1 VTTPPAA
8 TLTDLYQLTM
18 AAGYYAAG
26 KQDEIATFELFVRQL
41 PPGREYLIAAGLAQ
55 AVEYLTNLAFT
66 DRELEYLAA
75 LPVLSRAAPGFF
87 DYLKQLRFRGSV
99 FAMPEGTVFFAN
111 QPVLTVRAPII
122 EAQLVETSLLAILSF
137 QTMIAT
143 TASLVAA
150 AAAGRPVIEFGTRRA
165 HSPSAGLYAARA
177 SYIGGCAGTSNV
189 QAGLEF
195 GIPVYGTQAHS
206 WILAFADETEAFA
219 RMRELLGSA
228 AVQLIDTYDTLE
240 GARRVAALG
249 PPLSA
254 VRIDSG
260 DLAALSRQVRAI
272 LDEAGLR
279 DVQIMLTGDLD
290 AARIRE
296 LLARHTPV
304 DSFGVG
310 TQLATSADAPTLS
323 AVYKLVQY
331 EADGEVRYPAKR
343 SPGKATVGGAKQVFR
358 YAGYDAIA
366 RADECPPGSPRPLLE
381 PVLLE
386 GALLEPLPTAPRARD
401 HAARQPKQ
409 TRPVVYSEELHANR
423 IP

>member
-1 VTTPPAA
+1 
-8 TLTDLYQLTM
+8 
-18 AAGYYAAG
+18 
-26 KQDEIATFELFVRQL
+26 
-41 PPGREYLIAAGLAQ
+41 
-55 AVEYLTNLAFT
+55 
-66 DRELEYLAA
+66 
-75 LPVLSRAAPGFF
+75 
-87 DYLKQLRFRGSV
+87 
-99 FAMPEGTVFFAN
+99 VFFAN